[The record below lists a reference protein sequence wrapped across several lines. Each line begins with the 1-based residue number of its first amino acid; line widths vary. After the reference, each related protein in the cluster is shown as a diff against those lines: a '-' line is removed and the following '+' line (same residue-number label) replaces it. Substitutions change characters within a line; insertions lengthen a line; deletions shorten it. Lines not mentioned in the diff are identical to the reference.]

1 MYRLTLLF
9 LVLSFAL
16 QAQETNKKVFRNIHY
31 QNSNFID
38 FVKNIEQES
47 GIRIY
52 YRDTELE
59 KLKVNIKSD
68 SIIIDELLQK
78 VVGQN
83 WKISYWEGNYII
95 SQESLISELPEFLLA
110 ATELANEEQN
120 KEKYIQTRKTSGNS
134 IISVGKKS
142 NFNVRQKFM
151 LRAKIID
158 IESNELLQGASLY
171 VSELKTGTVA
181 NMDGW
186 AEIYLFP
193 GHYSLEFNFMGYQKR
208 EYQLEFNS
216 SGSFTVQMQKSG
228 FELDEISVYGDKMIE
243 RSPGVEKLKTQVI
256 RQLPTMLGEVDFLK
270 VAQMLPGIVSV
281 GEGSAGLN
289 VRGGGADQN
298 AFYIN
303 HIPIF
308 NTSHLLGFT
317 SAFNPDIVKD
327 FSIYKGF
334 IPLQYGG
341 RLASVFD
348 IDTRQGNKE
357 KFTAHGGIS
366 PLAANLVVETPIIK
380 EKLSVILSG
389 RTSYSDWI
397 LAKIKD
403 PVIASSHASFY
414 DASAEISYHT
424 EKSNTSVFFYNSFDN
439 FSLSQQTKYEY
450 GNIGVSLNFRKS
462 INKKLRYELS
472 FASSKYKFFTIDNH
486 IDVSAYSQNYDIKQQ
501 VLNLQFTHSISQKH
515 ELSYGINSNLFLA
528 NRGIVKPYSH
538 LSLKQVSNLGKDY
551 GIDNALYFSDKY
563 IVNRWLEITLGMRH
577 ALYSSFGRKN
587 IYLYADGVEKSHSS
601 IIDSVSYNKYDL
613 ISNQY
618 FPEIRLAISA
628 KTDYNGSI
636 KLAFNQMHQNLFML
650 NTTVAIAPNA
660 QWKLADYHIKPAQ
673 SAQISLGVFRNLP
686 YLKTEF
692 SVEAYFSQTKNFT
705 EYKDGADFL
714 NNPQVETSVL
724 QGNQKAY
731 GIEFMIKKAGKKIDG
746 WISYTYSRSLI
757 HITGPEDWQKINNG
771 NQYPANYDI
780 PHVANGVVNYSLK
793 KRVKFSTIFSYQ
805 KGKPFTFPTSLYHI
819 DNFEYI
825 DFSARNAYRIPD
837 YFRIDFSLSIEGNL
851 KKDKFMHSSWVFGL
865 YNATGRDNAYSVFF
879 IMDKLSLNSYQY
891 SIVSVPIFTATW
903 IFKLGNY
910 ESL

>member
-1 MYRLTLLF
+1 MYRLTILLIF
-9 LVLSFAL
+9 LSFAL
-16 QAQETNKKVFRNIHY
+16 QAQQTENKVFRNIYY
-31 QNSNFID
+31 QNENFID
-38 FVKNIEQES
+38 FVKDIEQKS
-47 GIRIY
+47 GFKIY
-52 YRDTELE
+52 YADAGLE
-59 KLKVNIKSD
+59 KIKVNIKSD

-78 VVGQN
+78 AIGSN
-83 WKISYWEGNYII
+83 WQVSFWEGNFII
-95 SQESLISELPEFLLA
+95 CKEALISELPEFLIA
-110 ATELANEEQN
+110 ANELKSEEQN
-120 KEKYIQTRKTSGNS
+120 LEKFIQTRKTSGNS
-134 IISVGKKS
+134 LISIGKKS
-142 NFNVRQKFM
+142 NFNSRQKFL
-151 LRAKIID
+151 LRARITD

-186 AEIYLFP
+186 AEIYLYP

-216 SGSFTVQMQKSG
+216 GGSFTVQMQKSG

-334 IPLQYGG
+334 IPLQFGG

-357 KFTAHGGIS
+357 KFTAHGGVS
-366 PLAANLVVETPIIK
+366 PLATNLVLETPIIK
-380 EKLSVILSG
+380 DKLSIILSG

-397 LAKIKD
+397 LQKIKD
-403 PVIASSHASFY
+403 PLIASSKASFY
-414 DASAEISYHT
+414 DASGEISYHT
-424 EKSNTSVFFYNSFDN
+424 EKSNTSVFFYNSFDKFN
-439 FSLSQQTKYEY
+439 LSEQTIYEY
-450 GNIGVSLNFRKS
+450 GNLGFSINFRKS
-462 INKKLRYELS
+462 INEKSRYELNL
-472 FASSKYKFFTIDNH
+472 ASSKYAFFTIDNH
-486 IDVSAYSQNYDIKQQ
+486 IDVSAYSQNYDIKQH
-501 VLNLQFTHSISQKH
+501 VLNLQFTYSINHKH

-528 NRGIVKPYSH
+528 NKGIVKPYSQ
-538 LSLKQVSNLGKDY
+538 LSLKQVSDLGKDF

-563 IVNRWLEITLGMRH
+563 NATPWLDITLGMRH
-577 ALYSSFGRKN
+577 ALYSSFGPKKV
-587 IYLYADGVEKSHSS
+587 YLYTDGVEKSPQS
-601 IIDSVSYNKYDL
+601 IIDSVSYNSLDL

-618 FPEIRLAISA
+618 FPEIRLAASA

-673 SAQISLGVFRNLP
+673 STQVSLGVFRNFP
-686 YLKTEF
+686 YLKTEV
-692 SVEAYFSQTKNFT
+692 SVEAYISQTKNFT

-724 QGNQKAY
+724 QGNQRAY

-746 WISYTYSRSLI
+746 WISYTFSRSLI
-757 HITGPEDWQKINNG
+757 HITGTEDWQKINNG
-771 NQYPANYDI
+771 NEYPANYDI
-780 PHVANGVVNYSLK
+780 PHVANGVLNYSLK

-805 KGKPFTFPTSLYHI
+805 RGKPFTFPTALYQI

-837 YFRIDFSLSIEGNL
+837 YFRVDFSLSVEGNL

-879 IMDKLSLNSYQY
+879 VMDKQSLNSYQY